1 MATPPVVGVGNPPSG
16 PGVKGIGLQSNI
28 GNADGVQGFGIGAG
42 SGVAGFGDENG
53 PPPGWPAPG
62 AGVFGVGGAPSGV
75 GVKGVGF
82 GGPTIAWEVGG
93 AMDATD
99 APGVL
104 GQGGF
109 VTDPAD
115 NISAGSNGVR
125 GLGAGGAAGVA
136 GFGDGGFPGVSIN
149 PQNGSGVG
157 GVGGAP
163 RGAGV
168 EGHGFGA
175 PRRIDPPADNAIGVF
190 GQGGL
195 APSDGVVGLGSGNFS
210 GVAGFGDGTLA
221 SASPNNGTGVFGLG
235 GAPSGP
241 GVRGIGHGGPNI
253 QAPTNNA
260 VGVLGRGGAGNSD
273 GVVGFSS
280 GTGAGVRGVAS
291 PDPSGVG
298 HAGVFDGDVTVNG
311 RFVVNGTKSAAIP
324 FPDGSHRLLYALE
337 SPECWF
343 EDFGMAKL
351 TNGQAEVALDTGFA
365 AVING
370 DVYHVFVSE
379 YGDNNGLYVTDVTS
393 SGFVVRAKASC
404 LASSTFSYRI
414 VAKRKGFF
422 DGRFARATMASMSRL
437 TAA

>member
-1 MATPPVVGVGNPPSG
+1 MATVVGVGNPPSG
-16 PGVKGIGLQSNI
+16 PGVKGTGLPSRNL
-28 GNADGVQGFGIGAG
+28 GNADGVQGYAVGNGS
-42 SGVAGFGDENG
+42 SGVVGFGDQTN
-53 PPPGWPAPG
+53 PDPGFPG
-62 AGVFGVGGAPSGV
+62 DSGTGVFGVGGAPNGV

-82 GGPTIAWEVGG
+82 GRPTKAWEIGG
-93 AMDATD
+93 AMSTTD
-99 APGVL
+99 APGIL
-104 GQGGF
+104 GQGGL
-109 VTDPAD
+109 
-115 NISAGSNGVR
+115 SNNAGVR
-125 GLGAGGAAGVA
+125 GLGVGGSPGVE
-136 GFGDGGFPGVSIN
+136 GFGDGAWPGASVN
-149 PQNGSGVG
+149 PQNGSGVA

-163 RGAGV
+163 GGVGV
-168 EGHGFGA
+168 EGHGGGA
-175 PRRIDPPADNAIGVF
+175 PRFIDPPADNAVGVF
-190 GQGGL
+190 GQGGSVP
-195 APSDGVVGLGSGNFS
+195 ADGVVGLGSGNFS

-253 QAPTNNA
+253 QAPTDNA

-280 GTGAGVRGVAS
+280 GTGAGVHGVAS
-291 PDPSGVG
+291 PGTPG

-311 RFVVNGTKSAAIP
+311 RFVVNGTKSAAVP
-324 FPDGSHRLLYALE
+324 FPDGSHRLLYTLE

-351 TNGQAEVALDTGFA
+351 TNGQVEVALDTGFA
-365 AVING
+365 AVINS

-393 SGFVVRAKASC
+393 SGFVVRAKASS
-404 LASSTFSYRI
+404 LASNTFSYRI

-422 DGRFARATMASMSRL
+422 EPRL
-437 TAA
+437 PKVTLSALKQNGFHIVEAVPPK